1 MSTDAEKI
9 ERLRASDAALL
20 LQLGKFVAV
29 GISNTA
35 VSLLT
40 YAALLRVDVVYPVAG
55 AIAFLAGAAN
65 GYVLNRRWT
74 FAAADTWQARRR
86 YVLVQLAG
94 LGATTA
100 LLWMFVSPAG
110 FGQITAYA
118 MTIPVVTL
126 ATFTA
131 NRGWTFRSRGQAS
144 IESSTS

>member
-74 FAAADTWQARRR
+74 FAAADTWRARRR

-110 FGQITAYA
+110 FGKITAYA

-131 NRGWTFRSRGQAS
+131 NRGWTFRSRG
-144 IESSTS
+144 

>member
-1 MSTDAEKI
+1 MSTDAGKI
-9 ERLRASDAALL
+9 SRLRATDGALL
-20 LQLGKFVAV
+20 FQFGKFVAV
-29 GISNTA
+29 GTSNTA

-40 YAALLRVDVVYPVAG
+40 YAGLLRVDVVYPVAG

-74 FAAADTWQARRR
+74 FAAADTWRARRR
-86 YVLVQLAG
+86 YVLVQLGG

-100 LLWMFVSPAG
+100 LLWILVSPAG
-110 FGQITAYA
+110 LGRITAYA
-118 MTIPVVTL
+118 LTIPIVTL

-144 IESSTS
+144 IDSRTS